1 MVLLQVEMPVDLARV
16 ELKLRAVLRVRAILV
31 QPLLVLRALAE
42 TVEVMAAVVAVVGLE
57 VVVAEQHR
65 VMRRA
70 LAAVPRTL
78 QI

>member
-16 ELKLRAVLRVRAILV
+16 ELRLRAVLRARAILV
-31 QPLLVLRALAE
+31 QPLPVLRALAE
-42 TVEVMAAVVAVVGLE
+42 TVEVMAVVAVVVGLE

-65 VMRRA
+65 VMQRA
-70 LAAVPRTL
+70 PAVVPRTL